1 MYRIR
6 QFIWALFAKFTKE
19 DEEFVNAYLNEYEQQ
34 LFNKL
39 KESEKVH
46 SVKVAKEVIKRSV
59 DEDLYDI
66 RLIKAALLH
75 DIGKIDGGLNIINKS
90 VITILNKVCPN
101 ILKKLYKIKFIRVYY
116 EHPEIAVTYL
126 EDYDEYMRFLIKNH
140 HNYNIDDKKL
150 RILQEVDCSN

>member
-19 DEEFVNAYLNEYEQQ
+19 DEAFVNAYLNEYEQE
-34 LFNKL
+34 LFKKL

-46 SVKVAKEVIKRSV
+46 SVRVAKEVIKRSV
-59 DEDLYDI
+59 DENLYDI

-90 VITILNKVCPN
+90 IITILNKLFPKA
-101 ILKKLYKIKFIRVYY
+101 LKKLYKIKFIRVYY

-126 EDYDEYMRFLIKNH
+126 DNYDDYTKFLIKNH
-140 HNYNIDDKKL
+140 HNYHINDKKL
-150 RILQEVDCSN
+150 RILQEVDCNN